1 MSRDSEQ
8 PSGNKHRHEVDTVD
22 LQARD
27 AAQPPA
33 PVAMP
38 TEPPPLGRDEAA
50 IASVQGSGH
59 FFGDYELLEEIARGG
74 MGVVYKAR
82 QVHLHRLVALKMI
95 LAGQLASPQDIQ
107 RFHTEAEAAANLDHP
122 NIVPI
127 HEVGQHQGQHYFSM
141 KLIDGGSLAQ
151 HLPRFHHHP
160 HSAAQL
166 LAKVARAVYYA
177 HQRGILH
184 RDLKPANVLLDAKGE
199 PHVTDF
205 GLAKRVE
212 AGSNLTQSGAI
223 VGTPSYMAPEQA
235 RAEKGLSTAVDVYSL
250 GAILYELLTGQPPFR
265 AGTPLDTILQVL
277 EQEPVRPRSLQKT
290 VDRDL
295 ETICLKCLD
304 KDPGRRYE
312 SAALLADDVER
323 WLHGEPIA
331 ARPVGR
337 WARMAKWAKR
347 RPALAALLLVSA
359 GSLLALLILA
369 GFLWQNAERRAEMVQ
384 NLQTARNEMEQAQ
397 AARDRIVADSR
408 AVEDRA
414 RRRHYAADMQFAHA
428 AWKSDNIQALLAL
441 LQAHR
446 PREAQKDIR
455 GFEWYYLWRLGH
467 TERFTLHG
475 HRIPADIPV
484 PGGQAPL
491 ILAFSPDN
499 KTLASSSLDKQVKLW
514 DCATGKAIRTV
525 PLTDPVASFG
535 FTSDGKGLRLVVAG
549 KKNAQAFQAY
559 IKRIQD
565 VAAGK
570 AKPSLQGLLDTFA
583 FRILPLDGQQP
594 ARTEAF
600 DPARLPSPL
609 STMAIMGGGP
619 EMAGLLMTSGIPLKG
634 HVVGP
639 MCLTLSPDRKTL
651 AIGGLSSPVPFQS
664 ANRQEG
670 VVLLWDLTSGEL
682 RAELKGHDTFI
693 TALAFARDGRTLASA
708 GFDKTIRLW
717 DVATAR
723 ERTILRDQ
731 ATLVASLAFSRD
743 GKVLICGRA
752 DGAVKGWD
760 VNSGQL
766 QTSYLGHV
774 NAVTSLVVTPDG
786 RTIASASVDGIIKL
800 WDATTARGPIRQRLD
815 RSVLALTITPDGQM
829 VIVMEQSGAIHFRD
843 PRTWQAAR
851 TIRLQKPLPVLVRGA
866 IAPDGKIA
874 AVADYQTVS
883 LVETA
888 SGKERHRLQTLK
900 GQNYALAFSP
910 DSRTLAVGRSD
921 SHKSG
926 EVVLWDAAAG
936 KRRATLRGHH
946 DHVNSLAFSP
956 DGRTLASGSLDQ
968 TVKLWDVVEGKEVLT
983 IPALGKGVSAVA
995 YSWDGTK
1002 LAVAAGDK
1010 LSIRRAATGEELLTL
1025 RLYSHHIVEMAFS
1038 PDGTRLATA
1047 GGEDQDS
1054 LRGGGVKLWD
1064 LAAGQEVLSLGG
1076 STEVVTHVAFSPD
1089 GQRLVSARLVGGAL
1103 GIPGMG
1109 RQSSGEFVIRSA
1121 FRAVANESDS
1131 GRATK
1136 GR

>member
-1 MSRDSEQ
+1 
-8 PSGNKHRHEVDTVD
+8 
-22 LQARD
+22 
-27 AAQPPA
+27 
-33 PVAMP
+33 MP
-38 TEPPPLGRDEAA
+38 
-50 IASVQGSGH
+50 I
-59 FFGDYELLEEIARGG
+59 Y
-74 MGVVYKAR
+74 
-82 QVHLHRLVALKMI
+82 
-95 LAGQLASPQDIQ
+95 
-107 RFHTEAEAAANLDHP
+107 
-122 NIVPI
+122 
-127 HEVGQHQGQHYFSM
+127 EVGQHQGQHYFSM

-151 HLPRFHHHP
+151 HLPRFHQP
-160 HSAAQL
+160 SAMSAAQL
-166 LAKVARAVYYA
+166 LAKVARAVHYA

-184 RDLKPANVLLDAKGE
+184 RDLKPANILLDAKGE

-235 RAEKGLSTAVDVYSL
+235 RGEKGLSTAVDVYSL

-277 EQEPVRPRSLQKT
+277 EQEPVRPRSL
-290 VDRDL
+290 RNPCRPRSGNHLL
-295 ETICLKCLD
+295 EVSGQRSGTPLRVGGVAG
-304 KDPGRRYE
+304 GR
-312 SAALLADDVER
+312 SGTL
-323 WLHGEPIA
+323 A
-331 ARPVGR
+331 ARRADRGAPVGR

-397 AARDRIVADSR
+397 ARATASSPTAC

-829 VIVMEQSGAIHFRD
+829 VIDMDQSGAIHFRD
-843 PRTWQAAR
+843 PRTWQAGR
-851 TIRLQKPLPVLVRGA
+851 TIRLQKPVPVLLRA
-866 IAPDGKIA
+866 R
-874 AVADYQTVS
+874 
-883 LVETA
+883 LLRTA
-888 SGKERHRLQTLK
+888 RLR
-900 GQNYALAFSP
+900 P
-910 DSRTLAVGRSD
+910 SRTIKPCRSWRRPRARNAIVCGRSKVRITPWRFLPIAGPWPWAQRFPQVGRGSALGRGRGEAAGYLTGPSRSREQPGLLSRWQDAGQRQSRSNREAVGRS
-921 SHKSG
+921 
-926 EVVLWDAAAG
+926 
-936 KRRATLRGHH
+936 RGQG
-946 DHVNSLAFSP
+946 SP
-956 DGRTLASGSLDQ
+956 DDPSSRQGCFGGCLFVGWDQVGRGC
-968 TVKLWDVVEGKEVLT
+968 
-983 IPALGKGVSAVA
+983 
-995 YSWDGTK
+995 
-1002 LAVAAGDK
+1002 
-1010 LSIRRAATGEELLTL
+1010 RR
-1025 RLYSHHIVEMAFS
+1025 
-1038 PDGTRLATA
+1038 
-1047 GGEDQDS
+1047 
-1054 LRGGGVKLWD
+1054 
-1064 LAAGQEVLSLGG
+1064 
-1076 STEVVTHVAFSPD
+1076 
-1089 GQRLVSARLVGGAL
+1089 
-1103 GIPGMG
+1103 
-1109 RQSSGEFVIRSA
+1109 
-1121 FRAVANESDS
+1121 
-1131 GRATK
+1131 
-1136 GR
+1136 